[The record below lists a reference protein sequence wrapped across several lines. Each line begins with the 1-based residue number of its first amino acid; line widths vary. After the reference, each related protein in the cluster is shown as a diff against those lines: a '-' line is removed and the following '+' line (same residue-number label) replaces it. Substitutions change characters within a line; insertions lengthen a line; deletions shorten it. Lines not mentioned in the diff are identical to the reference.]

1 MADDLIT
8 EPIEEIIDLTR
19 AIADRLDHRRRESSN
34 IAAAA
39 IIATWAA
46 NTDQLN
52 DIAEQ
57 LDDIGLFLVE
67 AFGGDEQE
75 EGEGE
80 PMEGDDLEDDDSE
93 EDQPLNSDEPKGEGE
108 DASADPATTED
119 AAEATLP

>member
-39 IIATWAA
+39 TIATWAA

-57 LDDIGLFLVE
+57 LDEIGLLLVE
-67 AFGGDEQE
+67 AFGGDGLE
-75 EGEGE
+75 EGDGE
-80 PMEGDDLEDDDSE
+80 PLDGDPLEEGDGE
-93 EDQPLNSDEPKGEGE
+93 EGQPLDSDEPEGEGE
-108 DASADPATTED
+108 DASADPATIED
-119 AAEATLP
+119 VAEGTLP